1 MHIAAISNATS
12 PTRFHPIPI
21 CTTFSLYFFN
31 VTVWVYSKPGK
42 YYFAIATFYDGCK
55 ESLVDGIQKYTLA
68 FFIYT
73 AVLLISMIMNL
84 KVWST
89 QKEAQEESNNDA
101 LRREYYAVTM

>member
-12 PTRFHPIPI
+12 PTRFNLIPI
-21 CTTFSLYFFN
+21 CTTFLLYLFYF
-31 VTVWVYSKPGK
+31 TVWVYSKPGK

-73 AVLLISMIMNL
+73 AVLLVTMIMNL

-89 QKEAQEESNNDA
+89 QKEAEEESNNEA
-101 LRREYYAVTM
+101 LRREHYAVTM